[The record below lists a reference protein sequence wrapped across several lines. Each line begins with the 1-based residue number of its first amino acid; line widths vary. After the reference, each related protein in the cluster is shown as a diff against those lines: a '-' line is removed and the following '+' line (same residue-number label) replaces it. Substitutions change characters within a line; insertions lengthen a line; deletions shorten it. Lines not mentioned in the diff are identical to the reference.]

1 MTENAEVQFECAIIG
16 GGIAGASLAYE
27 LAKAGRTIAIFEK
40 EATPGY
46 HSTGR
51 SAAFYA
57 PAYGN
62 HAVRCLTK
70 LSGGFYQSPP
80 SEFCEHPLLTPRGT
94 LFIADENSEPQ
105 LNDLYN
111 SITNLCVGAKL
122 KGREFALEKVP
133 LLKDGSITACV
144 WDPESQEIDVAALHQ
159 GYLKQSKLLGTELFV
174 GSEVKQI
181 EEICG

>member
-105 LNDLYN
+105 L
-111 SITNLCVGAKL
+111 
-122 KGREFALEKVP
+122 KGREFALE
-133 LLKDGSITACV
+133 DGGLSFPFFDEGHDFFVRSRRC
-144 WDPESQEIDVAALHQ
+144 AAPHT
-159 GYLKQSKLLGTELFV
+159 GADHFNVDRELA
-174 GSEVKQI
+174 
-181 EEICG
+181 